1 MIIRKGKKSDVY
13 AISDIYNSI
22 HDAIERG
29 QYNMKWYRDRY
40 PTREW
45 AEEHISA
52 GDLYVLQDADNE
64 VVASAIINHNPL
76 PEYFAGRWYQPDNYE
91 KILIIHTLVV
101 RPDKMHRGYAT
112 ALINY
117 YEKMAIDMG
126 CERLRLDTQAID
138 IPARQLYR
146 KLGYIEADYLP
157 CQFKGINDIDLVLI
171 EKILTPTK

>member
-1 MIIRKGKKSDVY
+1 MNIRKGTNSDIS
-13 AISDIYNSI
+13 AISNIYNSI
-22 HDAIERG
+22 HDEIERG
-29 QYNMKWYRDRY
+29 HYRMKWFRDRY

-45 AEEHISA
+45 AEEHILL

-76 PEYFAGRWYQPDNYE
+76 PEYFAGQWFQPDNYD

-101 RPDKMHRGYAT
+101 RPDRMHRGYAT
-112 ALINY
+112 MLIKF
-117 YEKMAIDMG
+117 YEEMAIAQR

-138 IPARQLYR
+138 FPARQLYK
-146 KLGYIEADYLP
+146 KLGYTEADYLP

-171 EKILTPTK
+171 EKLLLP